1 MHVLIVEDDAE
12 IAEMLSRALQDAR
25 YTVRIVGDGQTAL
38 TSASTE
44 PYDAIVLDR
53 LLPVLDGLSVL
64 SALRS
69 RGVRTPVLIL
79 SALGDVN
86 ERIVGLRAGGDDYL
100 TKPFV
105 IAELIARLEAITRRA
120 GAARTETIVR
130 IADLELDRAS
140 RLVKRAGET
149 LLLTPMEYRIL
160 EFLFRHVGVVVTR
173 TMLLEGV
180 WEYRFDPQTNVIDV
194 HMSRL
199 RGKVDRAPWPA
210 LIQTLRGTGYCLSE
224 SDCA

>member
-1 MHVLIVEDDAE
+1 MHVLIVEDDPE
-12 IAEMLSRALQDAR
+12 IADMLNRALRDAG
-25 YTVRIVGDGQTAL
+25 YTVQTAGDGQAGMTI
-38 TSASTE
+38 ASTKSF
-44 PYDAIVLDR
+44 DAIVLDR
-53 LLPVLDGLSVL
+53 LLPGLDGLSVL

-69 RGVRTPVLIL
+69 RGVCTPVLIL

-86 ERIVGLRAGGDDYL
+86 ERIAGLRAGGDDYL

-105 IAELIARLEAITRRA
+105 IDELIARLEVITRRMS
-120 GAARTETIVR
+120 AARTETVVR
-130 IADLELDRAS
+130 IADLELDRAT

-149 LLLTPMEYRIL
+149 LLLTPREYRIL
-160 EFLFRHVGVVVTR
+160 EFLFRHAGMVVTR

-180 WEYRFDPQTNVIDV
+180 WEYRFDPQTNIIDV

-224 SDCA
+224 SI